1 MVQSTLTAARLAAL
15 VDGFDRSPAYA
26 GLADALRELIGDG
39 RIGYGTRLP
48 SERDLTE
55 ALGVSRTTVTRA
67 YARLRDTAYAEARQG
82 SGTFTRLPGGR
93 TRALDRALWPSDV
106 GNGVIDLVCAAAT
119 APPGIAALYAEAA
132 AELPAHLGG
141 HGYFPAGMPALQA
154 AIAATYDAR
163 GLPTDPEQVIVTPGA
178 LAATAVIGTA
188 LAGPRERVLM
198 EAPTYPNAVQA
209 LRSGG
214 GRLATIALDPSGWDL
229 DAIGSSLARHRPR
242 LVHVMPD
249 FHNPTGLVMSEADR
263 AAYARLLARHDA
275 TAVVDEAH
283 HLLHLDDD
291 PAVVGR
297 QPLRVVQQG
306 RDLRRQRQQER
317 LGRPAARLDPGAAR
331 AGRPAHA
338 GAGRPGPRRARAR
351 AAGPHPAAH
360 HQHGRRR
367 APVQRARL
375 REQRD
380 ALAGA
385 LAERLPDWE
394 FRMPAGGMALW
405 LRLPSRGATALS
417 ARPSGT
423 ACCWLP
429 DRPSPPRA
437 GWTATSGSP
446 TRSRRPS
453 SWKPSTGSPTRGP
466 WSAADGPARPLPRQA
481 ASPSSRPDAV
491 TRPGR
496 VANVEPQQLHRSR
509 AS

>member
-15 VDGFDRSPAYA
+15 VAGFDRSPAYA

-198 EAPTYPNAVQA
+198 ESPTYPNAVQA

-214 GRLATIALDPSGWDL
+214 GRLATITLDPSGWDL

-263 AAYARLLARHDA
+263 ATYAGLLDRHDA

-283 HLLHLDDD
+283 HLLHLEDD
-291 PAVVGR
+291 PALV
-297 QPLRVVQQG
+297 
-306 RDLRRQRQQER
+306 
-317 LGRPAARLDPGAAR
+317 
-331 AGRPAHA
+331 AGRPFASYSKDAICVGSASKSVWGGLRLGWIRAPHA
-338 GAGRPGPRRARAR
+338 LVDRLTRARV
-351 AAGPHPAAH
+351 GLDL
-360 HQHGRRR
+360 G
-367 APVQRARL
+367 APVLEQLVLTRLLTTSMDEVVAIQRARL

-380 ALAGA
+380 ALARA
-385 LAERLPDWE
+385 LAERLPAWQ

-405 LRLPSRGATALS
+405 LHLPSTGATALS
-417 ARPSGT
+417 TEAERHGVLLAPGPSFAPEGG
-423 ACCWLP
+423 L
-429 DRPSPPRA
+429 DRYVRIPYAIAAPQLVEAVDRIADAWAVVS
-437 GWTATSGSP
+437 SG
-446 TRSRRPS
+446 R
-453 SWKPSTGSPTRGP
+453 TGSPTP
-466 WSAADGPARPLPRQA
+466 
-481 ASPSSRPDAV
+481 PSGGEPFL
-491 TRPGR
+491 
-496 VANVEPQQLHRSR
+496 VA
-509 AS
+509 

>member
-1 MVQSTLTAARLAAL
+1 MMQSTLTAARLAAL

-163 GLPTDPEQVIVTPGA
+163 GLPTDPDQVIVTPGA
-178 LAATAVIGTA
+178 LAATAVVGAA
-188 LAGPRERVLM
+188 LAGPRDRVLM
-198 EAPTYPNAVQA
+198 ESPTYPNAVQA
-209 LRSGG
+209 LRAGG
-214 GRLATIALDPSGWDL
+214 GRLATIALDPLGWDL
-229 DAIGSSLARHRPR
+229 DAIGSAVARHRPR

-249 FHNPTGLVMSEADR
+249 FHNPTGLVMAEEDR

-275 TAVVDEAH
+275 VAVVDEAH
-283 HLLHLDDD
+283 HLLHLDED
-291 PAVVGR
+291 PAVVA
-297 QPLRVVQQG
+297 
-306 RDLRRQRQQER
+306 RRPFASYSKDAICVGSASKSVWGGLR
-317 LGRPAARLDPGAAR
+317 LGWIRAPHALVDRLT
-331 AGRPAHA
+331 
-338 GAGRPGPRRARAR
+338 RARV
-351 AAGPHPAAH
+351 GLDL
-360 HQHGRRR
+360 G
-367 APVQRARL
+367 APVLEQLVLTRLLTGSMDDVVAVQRTRL

-385 LAERLPDWE
+385 MAVRLPDWE
-394 FRMPAGGMALW
+394 FRLPAGGMVLW
-405 LRLPSRGATALS
+405 CRLPARGATALS
-417 ARPSGT
+417 AEAERHGVLLAPGPSFAPEGG
-423 ACCWLP
+423 L
-429 DRPSPPRA
+429 DRYVRIPYAIAAPQLLEAVDRIADAWAVVSTGR
-437 GWTATSGSP
+437 
-446 TRSRRPS
+446 
-453 SWKPSTGSPTRGP
+453 TGSPTP
-466 WSAADGPARPLPRQA
+466 
-481 ASPSSRPDAV
+481 PSGNDPV
-491 TRPGR
+491 L
-496 VANVEPQQLHRSR
+496 VA
-509 AS
+509 

>member
-1 MVQSTLTAARLAAL
+1 MVQSTSGTLSATRLAAL

-163 GLPTDPEQVIVTPGA
+163 GLPTDPDQVIVTPGA

-188 LAGPRERVLM
+188 LAGPRDRVLM
-198 EAPTYPNAVQA
+198 ESPTYPNAVQA

-214 GRLATIALDPSGWDL
+214 GRLATLPLDPLGWDL
-229 DAIGSSLARHRPR
+229 DAIGAALARHQPR

-263 AAYARLLARHDA
+263 AAYARLLARHGA

-283 HLLHLDDD
+283 HLLHLEED
-291 PAVVGR
+291 PAVVA
-297 QPLRVVQQG
+297 
-306 RDLRRQRQQER
+306 RRPFASYSKDAICVGSASKSVWGGLR
-317 LGRPAARLDPGAAR
+317 LGWIRAPHALVDRLTRARVGLDLGAPVLEQLVLARLLTSGIDGI
-331 AGRPAHA
+331 
-338 GAGRPGPRRARAR
+338 
-351 AAGPHPAAH
+351 
-360 HQHGRRR
+360 
-367 APVQRARL
+367 VDIQRARL

-385 LAERLPDWE
+385 LAERLPAWE

-405 LRLPSRGATALS
+405 CRLPASGATALS
-417 ARPSGT
+417 TEAERHGVLLAPGPSFAPEGG
-423 ACCWLP
+423 L
-429 DRPSPPRA
+429 DRFVRIPYAIAAPQLVEAVDRIADAWAVVS
-437 GWTATSGSP
+437 SG
-446 TRSRRPS
+446 R
-453 SWKPSTGSPTRGP
+453 TGSPTP
-466 WSAADGPARPLPRQA
+466 
-481 ASPSSRPDAV
+481 PSGTEPV
-491 TRPGR
+491 L
-496 VANVEPQQLHRSR
+496 VA
-509 AS
+509 

>member
-67 YARLRDTAYAEARQG
+67 YALLRETAYAEARQG

-163 GLPTDPEQVIVTPGA
+163 GLPTDPDQVIVTPGA

-188 LAGPRERVLM
+188 LAGPRDRVLI
-198 EAPTYPNAVQA
+198 ESPTYPNAVQA

-214 GRLATIALDPSGWDL
+214 GRLASITLDPLGWDL
-229 DAIGSSLARHRPR
+229 DAIGAALARHRPR

-249 FHNPTGLVMSEADR
+249 FHNPTGLVMAEADR
-263 AAYARLLARHDA
+263 AGYARLLARHDA
-275 TAVVDEAH
+275 VAVVDEAH
-283 HLLHLDDD
+283 HLLHLDED
-291 PAVVGR
+291 PAVAARRPFASYSKDAICVGSASKSVWGG
-297 QPLRVVQQG
+297 L
-306 RDLRRQRQQER
+306 R
-317 LGRPAARLDPGAAR
+317 LGWIRAPHALVDRLT
-331 AGRPAHA
+331 
-338 GAGRPGPRRARAR
+338 RARV
-351 AAGPHPAAH
+351 GLDL
-360 HQHGRRR
+360 G
-367 APVQRARL
+367 APVLEQLVLTRLLTGSMEDVVAVQRTRL

-405 LRLPSRGATALS
+405 CHLPARGATALS
-417 ARPSGT
+417 AEAERHGVLLAPGPSFAPEGG
-423 ACCWLP
+423 L
-429 DRPSPPRA
+429 DRYLRIPYAIAAPQLVEAVDRIADAWAVVS
-437 GWTATSGSP
+437 SG
-446 TRSRRPS
+446 R
-453 SWKPSTGSPTRGP
+453 TGSPTP
-466 WSAADGPARPLPRQA
+466 
-481 ASPSSRPDAV
+481 PSGTEPV
-491 TRPGR
+491 L
-496 VANVEPQQLHRSR
+496 VA
-509 AS
+509 

>member
-1 MVQSTLTAARLAAL
+1 MSQSTLTAARLAAL

-154 AIAATYDAR
+154 AIAASYDAR
-163 GLPTDPEQVIVTPGA
+163 GLPTDPAQIIVTPGA

-188 LAGPRERVLM
+188 LAGPRDRVLM
-198 EAPTYPNAVQA
+198 ESPTYPNAVQA

-214 GRLATIALDPSGWDL
+214 GRLATITLDPLGWDL
-229 DAIGSSLARHRPR
+229 DAIGAALARHRPR

-263 AAYARLLARHDA
+263 AAYAALLARHDA

-283 HLLHLDDD
+283 HLLRLDED
-291 PAVVGR
+291 PAAVARRPFASYSKDAICVGSASKSVWGGLRLGWIRAPHALVDRLTRARVGLDLGAPVLEQLVLTRLLTGGFDDVVGF
-297 QPLRVVQQG
+297 
-306 RDLRRQRQQER
+306 QRN
-317 LGRPAARLDPGAAR
+317 
-331 AGRPAHA
+331 
-338 GAGRPGPRRARAR
+338 
-351 AAGPHPAAH
+351 
-360 HQHGRRR
+360 
-367 APVQRARL
+367 RL

-380 ALAGA
+380 ALVGA
-385 LAERLPDWE
+385 LAERLPGWE

-405 LRLPSRGATALS
+405 CRLPATGATALS
-417 ARPSGT
+417 TEAERHGVLLAPGPSFAPEGGLDRYLRIPYAIAAPQLVEAVDRIADAWAVVTSGRGGVTTPPSGT
-423 ACCWLP
+423 DPVL
-429 DRPSPPRA
+429 
-437 GWTATSGSP
+437 
-446 TRSRRPS
+446 
-453 SWKPSTGSPTRGP
+453 
-466 WSAADGPARPLPRQA
+466 
-481 ASPSSRPDAV
+481 
-491 TRPGR
+491 
-496 VANVEPQQLHRSR
+496 VA
-509 AS
+509 

>member
-1 MVQSTLTAARLAAL
+1 MVQSTLTAPRLAAL

-67 YARLRDTAYAEARQG
+67 YARLRETAYAEARRG

-141 HGYFPAGMPALQA
+141 HGYFPAGMPALQT

-163 GLPTDPEQVIVTPGA
+163 GLPTDPDQVIVTPGA

-188 LAGPRERVLM
+188 LAGPRDRVLM
-198 EAPTYPNAVQA
+198 ESPTYPNAVQA

-214 GRLATIALDPSGWDL
+214 GRLATITLDPLGWDL
-229 DAIGSSLARHRPR
+229 DAIGAALARHRPR

-249 FHNPTGLVMSEADR
+249 FHNPTGLVMSEPDR

-275 TAVVDEAH
+275 VAVVDEAH

-297 QPLRVVQQG
+297 RPFASYSKDAICVGSASKSVWGGL
-306 RDLRRQRQQER
+306 R
-317 LGRPAARLDPGAAR
+317 LGWIRAPHALVDRLT
-331 AGRPAHA
+331 
-338 GAGRPGPRRARAR
+338 RARV
-351 AAGPHPAAH
+351 GLDL
-360 HQHGRRR
+360 G
-367 APVQRARL
+367 APVLEQLVLTRLLTTSLDDIVEIQRARL

-385 LAERLPDWE
+385 LAARLPDWE
-394 FRMPAGGMALW
+394 LRVPAGGMALW
-405 LRLPSRGATALS
+405 CRLPATGATALS
-417 ARPSGT
+417 TEAERHGVLLAPGPSFAPEGG
-423 ACCWLP
+423 L
-429 DRPSPPRA
+429 DRYLRIPYAIAAPQLVEAVDRIADAWAVVS
-437 GWTATSGSP
+437 SG
-446 TRSRRPS
+446 R
-453 SWKPSTGSPTRGP
+453 TGSPT
-466 WSAADGPARPLPRQA
+466 A
-481 ASPSSRPDAV
+481 PSGSDPV
-491 TRPGR
+491 L
-496 VANVEPQQLHRSR
+496 VA
-509 AS
+509 

>member
-1 MVQSTLTAARLAAL
+1 MVQSTLTAPRLAAL

-67 YARLRDTAYAEARQG
+67 YARLRETAYAEARRG

-141 HGYFPAGMPALQA
+141 HGYFPAGMPALQT

-163 GLPTDPEQVIVTPGA
+163 GLPTDPDQVIVTPGA

-188 LAGPRERVLM
+188 LAGPRDRVLM
-198 EAPTYPNAVQA
+198 ESPTYPNAVQA

-214 GRLATIALDPSGWDL
+214 GRLATITLDPLGWDL
-229 DAIGSSLARHRPR
+229 DAIGAALARHRPR

-249 FHNPTGLVMSEADR
+249 FHNPTGLVMSEPDR

-275 TAVVDEAH
+275 VAVVDEAH

-297 QPLRVVQQG
+297 RPFASYSKDAICVGSASKSVWGGL
-306 RDLRRQRQQER
+306 R
-317 LGRPAARLDPGAAR
+317 LGWIRAPHALVDRLT
-331 AGRPAHA
+331 
-338 GAGRPGPRRARAR
+338 RARV
-351 AAGPHPAAH
+351 GLDL
-360 HQHGRRR
+360 G
-367 APVQRARL
+367 APVLEQLVLTRLLTTSLDDIVEIQRARL

-385 LAERLPDWE
+385 LAARLPDWE
-394 FRMPAGGMALW
+394 LRVPAGGMALW
-405 LRLPSRGATALS
+405 CRLPATGATALS
-417 ARPSGT
+417 TEAERHGVLLAPGPSFAPEGG
-423 ACCWLP
+423 L
-429 DRPSPPRA
+429 DRYLRIPYAIAAPQLVEAVDRIA
-437 GWTATSGSP
+437 DAWTVVSSG
-446 TRSRRPS
+446 R
-453 SWKPSTGSPTRGP
+453 TGSPT
-466 WSAADGPARPLPRQA
+466 A
-481 ASPSSRPDAV
+481 PSGSDPV
-491 TRPGR
+491 L
-496 VANVEPQQLHRSR
+496 VA
-509 AS
+509 